1 MKVEAIKVKDG
12 FLIPFNE
19 TLEKVKQDKILL
31 EIEIIEP
38 DKLEEG
44 YAILDELVGFCE
56 SNRTDASINHD
67 TIIYELRSEK

>member
-1 MKVEAIKVKDG
+1 MKVEAIKVEDG

-19 TLEKVKQDKILL
+19 TLEKIKQDKILL

-67 TIIYELRSEK
+67 KIIYELRSEK

>member
-1 MKVEAIKVKDG
+1 MKIEAITVEDG
-12 FLIPFNE
+12 FRIQFNE
-19 TLEKVKQDKILL
+19 TLEKIKQDKILL
-31 EIEIIEP
+31 DIEIVEP

-67 TIIYELRSEK
+67 TIIYELSSEK

>member
-1 MKVEAIKVKDG
+1 MKVEAIKVEDG

-19 TLEKVKQDKILL
+19 TLEKIKRNKILL

-67 TIIYELRSEK
+67 TIIYELRSKK